1 MNLREL
7 SKICDSANKTEFTKE
22 EREKLAKE
30 GLALPDG
37 SFPIRNKQDLRDAIA
52 AIGLGRNYQ
61 KTKKWIIK
69 RARELDAVDMLP
81 EKWKVK
87 DSDESLK
94 EVIENA
100 FDFGGK
106 VKLPGTDL
114 TLVVKDTEDGYS
126 VSLEGVID
134 VFIASG
140 LGNVTD
146 ISESKKKEIVDRVLE
161 EVKLQKVTDD
171 SDGFSKEEKEL
182 FKDIESKIS
191 EWSDDGNADGYSFFK
206 KGDKIIFEEMFY
218 YDSHCLDVASMMANL
233 GYKAI
238 DDGERHES
246 RYCIF
251 VEDND

>member
-22 EREKLAKE
+22 ERKKLAKE

-87 DSDESLK
+87 DSDDSLK

-114 TLVVKDTEDGYS
+114 TLVVKDTDNGHS

-140 LGNVTD
+140 SGNVTD
-146 ISESKKKEIVDRVLE
+146 ISESKKKEIVDRVIE
-161 EVKLQKVTDD
+161 EVKLQ
-171 SDGFSKEEKEL
+171 S
-182 FKDIESKIS
+182 
-191 EWSDDGNADGYSFFK
+191 
-206 KGDKIIFEEMFY
+206 
-218 YDSHCLDVASMMANL
+218 
-233 GYKAI
+233 
-238 DDGERHES
+238 
-246 RYCIF
+246 
-251 VEDND
+251 